1 MDTVLDFKK
10 GSGLVPV
17 IIQDSLT
24 MKVMMLGYMDEEA
37 YRISLE
43 SGYVTFWS
51 RSRQS
56 LWTKGKRSGNLLKI
70 IEIKSDCDNDTLLIK
85 VSYPGGLI
93 CHLDRESCFDR

>member
-1 MDTVLDFKK
+1 MDTVMNFKK

-17 IIQDSLT
+17 IIQDYLT
-24 MKVMMLGYMDEEA
+24 LKVMMLGYMNEEA

-43 SGYVTFWS
+43 SGCVTFWS

-56 LWTKGKRSGNLLKI
+56 LWTKGKRSGNMLKI

-85 VSYPGGLI
+85 VSYSGGLI
-93 CHLDRESCFDR
+93 CHLDKQSCFD